1 MKIPNILTFNEPDL
15 SAHGG
20 SNVNPAYGAQVWFL
34 ENCSRIIGQHCA
46 YDFVT
51 LHLYD
56 PFEGLASQ
64 MGEYV
69 ATRKGIEMY
78 DKSRRIENGP
88 EILDAQSR
96 YGDSFKCSVLAARG
110 L

>member
-20 SNVNPAYGAQVWFL
+20 SNVNPAYGAQVWVNNITPPRRMCIRAGLPVPTGSSYGLSWLGQFL
-34 ENCSRIIGQHCA
+34 GNCSRIIGQHCA

-69 ATRKGIEMY
+69 AT
-78 DKSRRIENGP
+78 
-88 EILDAQSR
+88 
-96 YGDSFKCSVLAARG
+96 
-110 L
+110 